1 MSMQDIY
8 KRRAARRQII
18 RRRRLNRNP
27 MPVYMSR
34 SFAVL
39 ALLTVAAVA
48 QYAMVQYLIHFVI

>member
-1 MSMQDIY
+1 MHDIN
-8 KRRAARRQII
+8 KRRLARHQII

-27 MPVYMSR
+27 MPMYMSR

-39 ALLTVAAVA
+39 VALSVVAVA

>member
-1 MSMQDIY
+1 MHDIN
-8 KRRAARRQII
+8 KRRLARHQII

-39 ALLTVAAVA
+39 VALSVVAVA
-48 QYAMVQYLIHFVI
+48 QYAVVQYLIHFVI

>member
-1 MSMQDIY
+1 MHDIN
-8 KRRAARRQII
+8 KRRLARHQIT

-39 ALLTVAAVA
+39 AVLSVTAVA

>member
-1 MSMQDIY
+1 MHNIN
-8 KRRAARRQII
+8 KRRLARHQII

-27 MPVYMSR
+27 MPMYMSR

-39 ALLTVAAVA
+39 VALSVVAVA